1 MAWQGWS
8 GRWHVYGRPGCGGAV
23 LTLGEWVHEGLVS
36 GRDRRVGLLW
46 LANFG
51 VALGKLEANRL
62 RQVRVEPNTL
72 L

>member
-1 MAWQGWS
+1 MTVWAQVLARVW
-8 GRWHVYGRPGCGGAV
+8 RGAV
-23 LTLGEWVHEGLVS
+23 LTLGERVHEGLVS
-36 GRDRRVGLLW
+36 RRDRRAGLLW

>member
-1 MAWQGWS
+1 MPVPGRYPGLAWAW
-8 GRWHVYGRPGCGGAV
+8 RAV

-36 GRDRRVGLLW
+36 GGDRRAGLLW